1 MGARGEGGGAPW
13 ELGAAEPAVHS
24 RPVNE
29 EREMLHS
36 MGPSEET
43 QAPGE
48 SVLSDRSGR

>member
-13 ELGAAEPAVHS
+13 ELGTAEPAVHS
-24 RPVNE
+24 RPINE

-36 MGPSEET
+36 VDPGEET

-48 SVLSDRSGR
+48 SALSYRSGR